1 MRASLWDPFGDLRTT
16 LSFCSTPILPAG
28 AKALGLWQVG
38 QGVAGRT
45 RLRPAL
51 LWGWRLGWQE
61 AACRVRWI
69 QSNGFRDNLRMARIV
84 K

>member
-1 MRASLWDPFGDLRTT
+1 M
-16 LSFCSTPILPAG
+16 
-28 AKALGLWQVG
+28 GLWQVG